1 MESQTQTP
9 EPKEREQAEE
19 LSFLEMAQPIAISAE
34 DIEDDGSRDLH
45 VCRLGKLYDLSSGEL
60 ILDLNEDSARDLAA
74 TSNAML
80 SSGHVMP
87 ISFEHGI
94 EQAQRGV
101 DGADPRPYGEISK
114 VYYDEDREGI
124 YAVRK
129 WTKLGMVTLSAAM
142 TEDGGTAYRVSPR
155 ICFSK
160 AYHPTTG
167 EVLGDRYIDV
177 IALTTMPRTSGL
189 SPVHLSRQ
197 TVESTQIPN
206 ECADEAQETIPS
218 QSAGQ
223 TQQEPPM
230 ADNTEVEVQE
240 VEILLARGTEE
251 ATQICEALGIDVEAP
266 TVELARR
273 IEGIKTELE
282 EATVELAR
290 FREEETTRNQQK
302 READVDATLD
312 GFEIPEGSERLLFRA
327 NLLSSE
333 ASTVELAMTALE
345 QRGTPDKG
353 QLIDTAITN
362 AKERG
367 ALTADYVLT
376 DELRSLAD
384 KGTELAVN
392 LINAIPAGN
401 TVRIGSPAG
410 SDSAGVDVA
419 PAVNS
424 TEAETTL
431 SRIARTK
438 RQTGEAT
445 TMIQAWELARAE
457 RPELA
462 AIVYGEN

>member
-1 MESQTQTP
+1 MTEQVKAI
-9 EPKEREQAEE
+9 EPDDQEHDDS
-19 LSFLEMAQPIAISAE
+19 LPFLEMAQPIAISAE
-34 DIEDDGSRDLH
+34 DIGEDNSRDLH

-60 ILDLNEDSARDLAA
+60 ILELDEDSARELAA
-74 TSNAML
+74 TSNAMIEA
-80 SSGHVMP
+80 GHVMP

-101 DGADPRPYGEISK
+101 DGADPRPYGEISR
-114 VYYDEDREGI
+114 VYYDEERQGI
-124 YAVRK
+124 YAVKK
-129 WTKLGMVTLSAAM
+129 WTKLGMVTLSAAV
-142 TEDGGTAYRVSPR
+142 TEEGGTAYRVSPR

-197 TVESTQIPN
+197 VGEDTQIPTK
-206 ECADEAQETIPS
+206 CADEAQETTPS

-230 ADNTEVEVQE
+230 ADNTEATVQE

-251 ATQICEALGIDVEAP
+251 AGQILSALDLDVEAP
-266 TVELARR
+266 SVELARR
-273 IEGIKTELE
+273 IQGIKTELD
-282 EATVELAR
+282 EAKVELSR
-290 FREEETTRNQQK
+290 YREEEIK
-302 READVDATLD
+302 REQVIREAKVDATLD
-312 GFEIPEGSERLLFRA
+312 TFEIPEGSERLLFRA

-333 ASTVELAMTALE
+333 KATVELAMAALE
-345 QRGTPDKG
+345 QRETPDKAE
-353 QLIDTAITN
+353 LIDNAITA

-376 DELRSLAD
+376 DELRELAGQ
-384 KGTELAVN
+384 GTDLAVN

-401 TVRIGSPAG
+401 TVRIGEAAG
-410 SDSAGVDVA
+410 SDNAGVDVT

-424 TEAETTL
+424 ADAEKTL
-431 SRIARTK
+431 SRLARTK
-438 RQTGEAT
+438 RQSGEAT
-445 TMIQAWELARAE
+445 TMIEAWELAREE

-462 AIVYGEN
+462 AIVYGEQ